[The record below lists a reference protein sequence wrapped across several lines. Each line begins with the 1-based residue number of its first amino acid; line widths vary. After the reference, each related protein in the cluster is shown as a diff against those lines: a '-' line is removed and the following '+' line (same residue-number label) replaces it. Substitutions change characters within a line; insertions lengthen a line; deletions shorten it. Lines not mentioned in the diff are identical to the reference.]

1 VREQLTPELVL
12 HAVCQ
17 HFRVSLA
24 ELVGPGRRREIVLPR
39 QIAMYLLREELG
51 LSLVEIGQRLGGRD
65 HTTVLHGVDKVEEQL
80 RSDEQL
86 RADVLAVR
94 ARLYEDAKAP
104 LASRH

>member
-1 VREQLTPELVL
+1 
-12 HAVCQ
+12 
-17 HFRVSLA
+17 
-24 ELVGPGRRREIVLPR
+24 
-39 QIAMYLLREELG
+39 
-51 LSLVEIGQRLGGRD
+51 VEIGQRLGGRD

>member
-1 VREQLTPELVL
+1 
-12 HAVCQ
+12 
-17 HFRVSLA
+17 
-24 ELVGPGRRREIVLPR
+24 
-39 QIAMYLLREELG
+39 MYLLREELG